1 MNIHIDCNAPPATL
15 VPSRPRYVLG
25 ALWMLVCDN
34 EANAIRLTECGGLE
48 HARDVLSV
56 EMDVLMGPQHLV
68 IGTVWSAMHSHVC
81 DEAPCCPCSPQ
92 ATFGHA
98 HGLTRAHG
106 ISLPT
111 RMTSEGV
118 QGRGP

>member
-1 MNIHIDCNAPPATL
+1 
-15 VPSRPRYVLG
+15 
-25 ALWMLVCDN
+25 MLVCDN

-81 DEAPCCPCSPQ
+81 DEAPSYPCSPQ
-92 ATFGHA
+92 AAFGMHMA
-98 HGLTRAHG
+98 SRAHMG
-106 ISLPT
+106 SHCPL
-111 RMTSEGV
+111 E
-118 QGRGP
+118 